1 MHAMIFKDSARFKV
15 WKKVI
20 VLNVGDLKVAY
31 YAFVHLRLFI
41 QFVLAIRSDQAV
53 QDPSTYKPPQNL
65 QLLTSVL
72 LAGSY
77 FVEKGL

>member
-1 MHAMIFKDSARFKV
+1 ME
-15 WKKVI
+15 KVI

-53 QDPSTYKPPQNL
+53 QDPSTYINHPKTSNFSL
-65 QLLTSVL
+65 QFCWRALISLRRVFR
-72 LAGSY
+72 GGHPY
-77 FVEKGL
+77 GKKI